1 MLLNLINLALKKYL
15 DSDPEI
21 SAKLNKY
28 AGQRLLVHLT
38 DINKELLVVPVLAG
52 LEVREHAS
60 VGVSMQANESD
71 SIEPGNVEPDII
83 EQGITTTIH
92 SDMVSLA
99 RMGLGAEYQSML
111 SSGALKIEGDVEF
124 ANQLRSI
131 FMQVDIDWEEIASKY
146 VGDAVAY
153 QVGLIVSR
161 FKNYKSRSVGNFR
174 LDVSEYLQE
183 ESRIV
188 PTKVELNRFM
198 SGVDDLDAN
207 VQRLEA
213 RIQRL
218 MNATKVNQV

>member
-1 MLLNLINLALKKYL
+1 MFLKLINNALQKYL

-21 SAKLNKY
+21 ASKLN
-28 AGQRLLVHLT
+28 AFEEQCLLVHLT
-38 DINKELLVVPVLAG
+38 DIKKEFLVKPIQSGVL
-52 LEVREHAS
+52 
-60 VGVSMQANESD
+60 VSEYKVNIPEESFEETSEESD
-71 SIEPGNVEPDII
+71 HN
-83 EQGITTTIH
+83 ITTTIH
-92 SDMVSLA
+92 SNIVSLV
-99 RMGLGAEYQSML
+99 RMGLKMNRGAEYQSML

-146 VGDAVAY
+146 VGDSVAY
-153 QVGLIVSR
+153 QVGLFVNR
-161 FKNYKSRSVGNFR
+161 FKSYKKRSVDNFR

-188 PTKVELNRFM
+188 PTKVELDRFM
-198 SGVDDLDAN
+198 GDVDNLDAH

-218 MNATKVNQV
+218 FSSAKIEQQEH

>member
-1 MLLNLINLALKKYL
+1 
-15 DSDPEI
+15 
-21 SAKLNKY
+21 
-28 AGQRLLVHLT
+28 
-38 DINKELLVVPVLAG
+38 
-52 LEVREHAS
+52 
-60 VGVSMQANESD
+60 
-71 SIEPGNVEPDII
+71 
-83 EQGITTTIH
+83 
-92 SDMVSLA
+92 
-99 RMGLGAEYQSML
+99 MGLGAEYQSML

>member
-1 MLLNLINLALKKYL
+1 MLLNLINRALKKYL

-28 AGQRLLVHLT
+28 AGQSLLLHLT
-38 DINKELLVVPVLAG
+38 DIEKQLLVTPVQAG
-52 LEVREHAS
+52 VEVSEYSNEDDALHAD
-60 VGVSMQANESD
+60 APE
-71 SIEPGNVEPDII
+71 
-83 EQGITTTIH
+83 ITTTIR
-92 SDMVSLA
+92 SNIVSLA
-99 RMGLGAEYQSML
+99 RIGLGAEYQSML

-131 FMQVDIDWEEIASKY
+131 FMQVDIDWEEIVSKY
-146 VGDAVAY
+146 VGDSVAY
-153 QVGLIVSR
+153 QVGLFVNR
-161 FKNYKSRSVGNFR
+161 FKNYKSRSVDNFR

-188 PTKVELNRFM
+188 PTKVELDRFM
-198 SGVDDLDAN
+198 SGVDNLDAN

-218 MNATKVNQV
+218 VNAEEVNQS